1 MKVSLPRGRLRYY
14 EFLPLFPCQLLCA
27 SGGCSVRQIRPLA
40 VSILMNDILI
50 AEILL
55 ILDMWTGPLAVSIVM
70 IDCLIAEILL
80 ILEAFILM
88 LNVPSKGPY

>member
-1 MKVSLPRGRLRYY
+1 M
-14 EFLPLFPCQLLCA
+14 
-27 SGGCSVRQIRPLA
+27 RQIRPLA

>member
-1 MKVSLPRGRLRYY
+1 
-14 EFLPLFPCQLLCA
+14 
-27 SGGCSVRQIRPLA
+27 
-40 VSILMNDILI
+40 MNDILI